1 MKTITRPPVGSDVAP
16 LKALRGLSSAA
27 RVDRV
32 RNVISGVSVIQVGP
46 LNDGDSRPWVIDAT
60 TAKQVVSMGN
70 ASPKGLKARWTH
82 PGMSNDGLGSFL
94 GRWKK
99 FRMAEDGATVLADLH
114 VSRLAM
120 KGENSRGEY
129 VLDMAE
135 QEPDA
140 FGVSIYPVTNRTEM
154 ESLETEDGLQPMRLR
169 KLVAADVVD
178 EPAATRG
185 GFFGGQ
191 LSIATAP
198 AKATQA
204 LDQLFAHAEPEVIRA
219 RVGSFLDGYLASRS
233 GRQSLS
239 TGDSE
244 MTEQSKPTAPAA
256 ITQEALTAA
265 LNTFGETLL
274 GKVDEKLSALAKKD
288 EPQPPTETEIRR
300 EGAKEATEIM
310 AAAQMSGLPDWEKL
324 SADAIEKGLSSVAFK
339 ASITDRLIAG
349 NGLSKDSGE
358 SPVDPEAKYKAEYRA
373 QLAAF
378 TAMGLTEAEYIT
390 SRKIDDGSELLAAAT
405 PAAA

>member
-1 MKTITRPPVGSDVAP
+1 MRTITKPPVANDVAP

-46 LNDGDSRPWVIDAT
+46 LNEGDSRPWLIDAT

-135 QEPDA
+135 LEPDA

-154 ESLETEDGLQPMRLR
+154 ESLENEDGLQPMRIR

-204 LDQLFAHAEPEVIRA
+204 LDQLFANAEPDVIRA
-219 RVGSFLDGYLASRS
+219 RVGGFLDSYLASRF
-233 GRQSLS
+233 GGQSLS

-244 MTEQSKPTAPAA
+244 MSDQSKPAAPAA

-265 LNTFGETLL
+265 LNTFGENLL
-274 GKVDEKLSALAKKD
+274 GKVDEKLSALTKSD
-288 EPQPPTETEIRR
+288 EPQPPTADEIRR
-300 EGAKEATEIM
+300 AGAKEASEIM
-310 AAAQMSGLPDWEKL
+310 SAAAMSGLPDYEKL
-324 SADAIEKGLSSVAFK
+324 AADAIEKGLSSVAFK
-339 ASITDRLIAG
+339 ASLTDRLIAG
-349 NGLSKDSGE
+349 NGLSKDSGQQDE
-358 SPVDPEAKYKAEYRA
+358 DEDAKYKAEYRA

-378 TAMGLTEAEYIT
+378 TAMGLTEAEYIL
-390 SRKIDDGSELLAAAT
+390 SRKIDDKKENLSHAA
-405 PAAA
+405 

>member
-1 MKTITRPPVGSDVAP
+1 MKTITKPPVSNDVAP

-46 LNDGDSRPWVIDAT
+46 LNEGDSRPWFIDAT

-82 PGMSNDGLGSFL
+82 PGMSSDGLGTFL

-99 FRMAEDGATVLADLH
+99 FRLSDDGSTVLADLH

-120 KGENSRGEY
+120 KGEDSRGEY

-140 FGVSIYPVTNRTEM
+140 FGVSIYPVANRSEM
-154 ESLETEDGLQPMRLR
+154 ESLETEDGLQPMRIR

-204 LDQLFAHAEPEVIRA
+204 LDQLFANAEPEVIRA
-219 RVGSFLDGYLASRS
+219 RVGGFLDDYLASRY
-233 GRQSLS
+233 GGQSLS
-239 TGDSE
+239 TGDSD
-244 MTEQSKPTAPAA
+244 MSDQPKPTAPAA

-265 LNTFGETLL
+265 LNNFSEAILS
-274 GKVDEKLSALAKKD
+274 KVDEKFAALAKSD
-288 EPQPPTETEIRR
+288 EPQPPTADEIRR
-300 EGAKEATEIM
+300 AGAKEAAEIM
-310 AAAQMSGLPDWEKL
+310 AAAQMSGLPDHEKL
-324 SADAIEKGLSSVAFK
+324 AADAIEKGLSSVAFK
-339 ASITDRLIAG
+339 ASLTDRLIAG
-349 NGLSKDSGE
+349 NGLSNDSGQQDE
-358 SPVDPEAKYKAEYRA
+358 SPDNKYKAEYKA

-378 TAMGLTEAEYIT
+378 TAMGMTEAEYIT
-390 SRKIDDGSELLAAAT
+390 SRKIDDGSELLAAAS
-405 PAAA
+405 PAA

>member
-1 MKTITRPPVGSDVAP
+1 MKTITKPPVGNGVAP

-46 LNDGDSRPWVIDAT
+46 LNEGDSRPWFIDAT

-82 PGMSNDGLGSFL
+82 PGMSNDGLGTFL
-94 GRWKK
+94 GRWRK
-99 FRMAEDGATVLADLH
+99 FRLSDDGTTVLADLH

-120 KGENSRGEY
+120 KGEDSRGEY

-140 FGVSIYPVTNRTEM
+140 FGVSIYPVANHSEM
-154 ESLETEDGLQPMRLR
+154 ESLETEDGVQPMRLR
-169 KLVAADVVD
+169 KLIAADVVD

-204 LDQLFAHAEPEVIRA
+204 LDRLFANAEPDVIRG
-219 RVGSFLDGYLASRS
+219 RVGDFLESYLASRF
-233 GRQSLS
+233 GGQSLS

-244 MTEQSKPTAPAA
+244 MSDQSKPAAPAA

-265 LNTFGETLL
+265 LNTFGENLL
-274 GKVDEKLSALAKKD
+274 GKVDEKLSALTKSD
-288 EPQPPTETEIRR
+288 EPQPPTADEIRR
-300 EGAKEATEIM
+300 AGAKEASEIM
-310 AAAQMSGLPDWEKL
+310 SAAAMSGLPDYEKL
-324 SADAIEKGLSSVAFK
+324 AADAIEKGLSSVAFK
-339 ASITDRLIAG
+339 ASLTDRLIAG
-349 NGLSKDSGE
+349 NGLSKDSGQQDE
-358 SPVDPEAKYKAEYRA
+358 DEDAKYKAEYRA

-378 TAMGLTEAEYIT
+378 TAMGLTEAEYIL
-390 SRKIDDGSELLAAAT
+390 SRKIDDKKENLSHAA
-405 PAAA
+405 

>member
-1 MKTITRPPVGSDVAP
+1 MKTITKPPVGNDVAP

-32 RNVISGVSVIQVGP
+32 RNVISGVSIIQVGP
-46 LNDGDSRPWVIDAT
+46 LNEGDSRPWFIDAT
-60 TAKQVVSMGN
+60 TAKQVMSMGN

-99 FRMAEDGATVLADLH
+99 FRLSDDGATVLADLH

-129 VLDMAE
+129 VFDMAE

-154 ESLETEDGLQPMRLR
+154 ESLENEDGLQPMRIR

-204 LDQLFAHAEPEVIRA
+204 LDQLFANAEPDVIRG
-219 RVGSFLDGYLASRS
+219 RVGDFLESYLASRF
-233 GRQSLS
+233 GGQPLV
-239 TGDSE
+239 TGDLPMS
-244 MTEQSKPTAPAA
+244 QDNKPTAPAA

-265 LNTFGETLL
+265 LNTFGADLL
-274 GKVDEKLSALAKKD
+274 SKVDEKLSALSKKD
-288 EPQPPTETEIRR
+288 EPQPPTADELRR
-300 EGAKEATEIM
+300 AGAKEAAEIM
-310 AAAQMSGLPDWEKL
+310 AAASMSGLPDHEKL
-324 SADAIEKGLSSVAFK
+324 AAEAIEKGLSSLAFK
-339 ASITDRLIAG
+339 ASLTDRLIAG
-349 NGLSKDSGE
+349 NGLSKDAGQQDS
-358 SPVDPEAKYKAEYRA
+358 DPDAAYKAEYRKN
-373 QLAAF
+373 LAMHA
-378 TAMGLTEAEYIT
+378 AMGVTEAEYVT
-390 SRKIDDGSELLAAAT
+390 SRKIDDGKELLAPAK
-405 PAAA
+405 PAA

>member
-1 MKTITRPPVGSDVAP
+1 MKTITKPPVSDEVAP

-46 LNDGDSRPWVIDAT
+46 LNEGDARPWIIDAT

-82 PGMSNDGLGSFL
+82 PGMSNDGLGTFL

-99 FRMAEDGATVLADLH
+99 FRLSDDGATVLADLH

-140 FGVSIYPVTNRTEM
+140 FGVSIFPVTNRTEM
-154 ESLETEDGLQPMRLR
+154 ESLENEDGLQPMRLR

-204 LDQLFAHAEPEVIRA
+204 LDQLFANAEPHVIRV
-219 RVGSFLDGYLASRS
+219 RVGDFLESYLARRFD
-233 GRQSLS
+233 GQSS
-239 TGDSE
+239 PTGEDVMSD
-244 MTEQSKPTAPAA
+244 QPKPTAPAA

-288 EPQPPTETEIRR
+288 EPQPPTADEIRR
-300 EGAKEATEIM
+300 AGAKEASEIM
-310 AAAQMSGLPDWEKL
+310 AAAAMSGLQDHEKL
-324 SADAIEKGLSSVAFK
+324 AAEAIEKGLSSVAFK
-339 ASITDRLIAG
+339 ASLTDRLIAG
-349 NGLSKDSGE
+349 NGLSKDSGQQ
-358 SPVDPEAKYKAEYRA
+358 PTDPDAKYKTEYQA
-373 QLAAF
+373 GLASFAK
-378 TAMGLTEAEYIT
+378 MGVTEAEYIT
-390 SRKIDDGSELLAAAT
+390 SRKIDDGAELLTSKSAA
-405 PAAA
+405 

>member
-1 MKTITRPPVGSDVAP
+1 MKTITKPPVGNDVAP

-46 LNDGDSRPWVIDAT
+46 LNEGDSRPWFIDAT
-60 TAKQVVSMGN
+60 TAKQVV
-70 ASPKGLKARWTH
+70 KGLKARWTH
-82 PGMSNDGLGSFL
+82 PGMSSDGLGTFL
-94 GRWKK
+94 GRWRK
-99 FRMAEDGATVLADLH
+99 FRLSDDGTTVLADLH

-120 KGENSRGEY
+120 KGEDSRGEY

-140 FGVSIYPVTNRTEM
+140 FGVSIYPVANHSEM
-154 ESLETEDGLQPMRLR
+154 ESLETEDGVQPMRLR
-169 KLVAADVVD
+169 KLIAADVVD

-204 LDQLFAHAEPEVIRA
+204 LDQLFANAEPDVIRG
-219 RVGSFLDGYLASRS
+219 RVGDFLESYLASRF
-233 GRQSLS
+233 GGQSLS

-244 MTEQSKPTAPAA
+244 MSDQSKPAAPAA

-265 LNTFGETLL
+265 LNTFGENLL
-274 GKVDEKLSALAKKD
+274 GKVDEKLSALTKSD
-288 EPQPPTETEIRR
+288 EPQPPTADELRR
-300 EGAKEATEIM
+300 AGAKEASEIM
-310 AAAQMSGLPDWEKL
+310 AAAAMSGLPDHEKL
-324 SADAIEKGLSSVAFK
+324 AADAIEKGLSSVAFK
-339 ASITDRLIAG
+339 ASLTDRLIAG
-349 NGLSKDSGE
+349 NGLSKDSGQQDE
-358 SPVDPEAKYKAEYRA
+358 DEDAKYKAEYRA

-378 TAMGLTEAEYIT
+378 TAMGLTEAEYIL
-390 SRKIDDGSELLAAAT
+390 SRKIDDKKENLSHAA
-405 PAAA
+405 

>member
-1 MKTITRPPVGSDVAP
+1 MKTITKPPVSDEVAP

-46 LNDGDSRPWVIDAT
+46 LNEGDARPWIIDAT

-82 PGMSNDGLGSFL
+82 PGMSNDGLGTFL

-99 FRMAEDGATVLADLH
+99 FRLSDDGATVLADLH

-140 FGVSIYPVTNRTEM
+140 FGVSIFPVTNRTEM
-154 ESLETEDGLQPMRLR
+154 ESLENEDGLQPMRLR

-204 LDQLFAHAEPEVIRA
+204 LDQLFANADAEVIRG
-219 RVGSFLDGYLASRS
+219 RVGDFLESYLASRF
-233 GRQSLS
+233 GGQSLS
-239 TGDSE
+239 TGDPDMSD
-244 MTEQSKPTAPAA
+244 QPKPTAPAA

-288 EPQPPTETEIRR
+288 EPQPPTADELRR
-300 EGAKEATEIM
+300 AGAKEAAEIM
-310 AAAQMSGLPDWEKL
+310 AAAAMSGLQDHEKL
-324 SADAIEKGLSSVAFK
+324 AAEAIEKGLSSVAFK
-339 ASITDRLIAG
+339 ASLTDRLIAG
-349 NGLSKDSGE
+349 NGLSKDSGQQ
-358 SPVDPEAKYKAEYRA
+358 PTDPDAKYKAEYQA
-373 QLAAF
+373 GLASFAK
-378 TAMGLTEAEYIT
+378 MGVTEAEYIT
-390 SRKIDDGSELLAAAT
+390 SRKIDDGAELLTSKSAA
-405 PAAA
+405 

>member
-1 MKTITRPPVGSDVAP
+1 MKTITKPPVGNDVAP

-46 LNDGDSRPWVIDAT
+46 LNEGDSRPWFIDAT

-82 PGMSNDGLGSFL
+82 PGMSNDGLGTFL
-94 GRWKK
+94 GRWRK
-99 FRMAEDGATVLADLH
+99 FRLSDDGTTVLADLH

-120 KGENSRGEY
+120 KGEDSRGEY

-140 FGVSIYPVTNRTEM
+140 FGVSIYPVANHSEM
-154 ESLETEDGLQPMRLR
+154 ESLETEDGVQPMRLR
-169 KLVAADVVD
+169 KLIAADVVD

-204 LDQLFAHAEPEVIRA
+204 LDQLFANAEPDVIRG
-219 RVGSFLDGYLASRS
+219 RVGDFLESYLASRF
-233 GRQSLS
+233 GGQSLS

-244 MTEQSKPTAPAA
+244 MSDQSKPAAPAA

-265 LNTFGETLL
+265 LNTFGENLL
-274 GKVDEKLSALAKKD
+274 GKVDEKLSALTKSD
-288 EPQPPTETEIRR
+288 EPQPPTADEIRR
-300 EGAKEATEIM
+300 AGAKEASEIM
-310 AAAQMSGLPDWEKL
+310 SAAAMSGLPDYEKL
-324 SADAIEKGLSSVAFK
+324 AADAIEKGLSSVAFK
-339 ASITDRLIAG
+339 ASLTDRLIAG
-349 NGLSKDSGE
+349 NGLSKDSGQQDE
-358 SPVDPEAKYKAEYRA
+358 DEDAKYKAEYRA

-378 TAMGLTEAEYIT
+378 TAMGLTEAEYIL
-390 SRKIDDGSELLAAAT
+390 SRKIDDKKENLSHAA
-405 PAAA
+405 